1 MSCSWWSA
9 PSWMSCSWSW
19 APESSWSR
27 SSRWWWAPRW
37 WSWRWSGW
45 SAAPSSRSWAWWS
58 GPSRLARWWSRPR
71 ARSRSRPSRCWRPP
85 RGRARWA
92 RGRRRRGRRGGGGAG
107 GRGRLSRR
115 CRSGLD
121 PADPL
126 VAAVRDEQLAR
137 RVEGEA
143 HGDIE
148 LGRGGRAAVAREPT
162 RASDPRHRAD
172 RARRGDDLADHA
184 VATVGD
190 EEVARPVEND
200 VERQVEFGRGGRAA

>member
-1 MSCSWWSA
+1 
-9 PSWMSCSWSW
+9 
-19 APESSWSR
+19 
-27 SSRWWWAPRW
+27 
-37 WSWRWSGW
+37 G
-45 SAAPSSRSWAWWS
+45 
-58 GPSRLARWWSRPR
+58 G
-71 ARSRSRPSRCWRPP
+71 
-85 RGRARWA
+85 RGRGRRRRRRRGCGGRRRRGRRAGGRG
-92 RGRRRRGRRGGGGAG
+92 RLSRRGHGRRGGGRRRRGRRGGGGTG

-115 CRSGLD
+115 GRSGLD
-121 PADPL
+121 PADPP

-172 RARRGDDLADHA
+172 RARRGDDLADDT

-190 EEVARPVEND
+190 EEVARTVESH
-200 VERQVEFGRGGRAA
+200 VG